1 MSKNKKRKKL
11 FIILSIVCL
20 LTISSISFIYYKQST
35 KVEPIIGA
43 YVDGEYSTTLPSKGS
58 GYAVEKIVCDNN
70 KSASW
75 DYVKW
80 GIKLSNWSTRSRCN
94 IYFKS
99 LESFTIASKTFYLDE
114 MQRCPS
120 MNSDGTVTVNG
131 MEDTYGYLCKAKDA
145 YGDSYYYRG
154 NVTNNY
160 VKFGNWSTELVYGY
174 LTDVSSNYLEY
185 DSLKACQ
192 NSGSYNRK
200 CTVIRE
206 KNAPMYWRIIRIN
219 GDGTVRVIY
228 DGTVAH
234 ANSYASS
241 DRQIGTTA
249 FNDYWKKNNVKE
261 STNSSIQYDNAGVG
275 YMYGNRDGIVE
286 QSIQYGTSSYTNTS
300 TYYIAKEYNYNAS
313 TDRFTL
319 KDPIAV
325 KGSDMTSS
333 YVGYYTF
340 NSKGSS
346 YSDRHMYKI
355 TSVTAGSSSA
365 TIGYSYVT
373 YGTTS
378 KEKAQT
384 NTNSSDI
391 KTYLDTW
398 YENNIKGTTNEQ
410 YVADNIFCNDRSISS
425 RTSSTYTNKGYG
437 NERTYYRWSNTGGSY
452 NNKMML
458 ACPQKNDAFTVND
471 TTKGNGALTYGIGL
485 LTADELIL
493 AGCWDVNN
501 LNYYLYSGQS
511 YWLAS
516 PSHLYGNHV
525 DERIVFPG
533 GNLGNTSVGYSYGA
547 RPVLNLS
554 SDVLKNGNGT
564 ASNPYHA

>member
-20 LTISSISFIYYKQST
+20 LTISSISFIYYKQGT

-43 YVDGEYSTTLPSKGS
+43 YVDGKYSTTLPSKGS

-99 LESFTIASKTFYLDE
+99 LESFTLANKTFYLDE

-131 MEDTYGYLCKAKDA
+131 IEDTYGYLCKAKDA

-160 VKFGNWSTELVYGY
+160 VLFAGK
-174 LTDVSSNYLEY
+174 
-185 DSLKACQ
+185 
-192 NSGSYNRK
+192 
-200 CTVIRE
+200 
-206 KNAPMYWRIIRIN
+206 YWRIVRYN

-234 ANSYASS
+234 ANGESS
-241 DRQIGTTA
+241 EDRGIGTIEY
-249 FNDYWKKNNVKE
+249 NLYWKKDNVKE
-261 STNSSIQYDNAGVG
+261 STNSYIYYDNAGVG

-286 QSIQYGTSSYTNTS
+286 QSTQYSTSYYENTI
-300 TYYIAKEYNYNAS
+300 TYYIAKEYSYNAS

-325 KGSDMTSS
+325 LGNSMTSD
-333 YVGYYTF
+333 YIGYYTF
-340 NSKGSS
+340 NWTSS
-346 YSDRHMYKI
+346 SDSRHLINKI
-355 TSVTAGSSSA
+355 TSVTAGSSRA
-365 TIGYSYVT
+365 TIGYSYVS

-378 KEKAQT
+378 KDKAQT
-384 NTNSSDI
+384 NTNSSNI
-391 KTYLDTW
+391 KVYLDTW
-398 YENNIKGTTNEQ
+398 YENNIKGTTYEQ
-410 YVADNIFCNDRSISS
+410 YVKDNLFCNDRSLSINTPSGYS
-425 RTSSTYTNKGYG
+425 NKGYG
-437 NERTYYRWSNTGGSY
+437 TEKTAYRLYNFANSSY

-458 ACPQKNDAFTVND
+458 TCPQKNDAFTVND
-471 TTKGNGALTYGIGL
+471 TSKGNGALTYGIGL
-485 LTADELIL
+485 VTTDEVVL
-493 AGCWDVNN
+493 AGGWRDSNS
-501 LNYYLYSGQS
+501 NYYLYNGYYS
-511 YWLAS
+511 WTMS
-516 PSHLYGNHV
+516 PYYFNGEAAG
-525 DERIVFPG
+525 ERYVFSDGRAYDNPG
-533 GNLGNTSVGYSYGA
+533 VNGEVINNGAA
-547 RPVLNLS
+547 RPVFNLS
-554 SDVLKNGNGT
+554 SEILKNGSGT
-564 ASNPYHA
+564 ASDPYHT